1 MIRTEKETTPGERRT
16 IMWRY
21 IIAIVLMAHGIG
33 HIMPFMAAWTPQ
45 ISKVGF
51 SDAPWIFS
59 GSAGV
64 GSPIGQAFGLLGLV
78 ALIGFV
84 AGALGLVT
92 QQTWWPIVTIA
103 AAAISIVTILPWSTT
118 WPMTSMIGALL
129 VDVAVFVSL
138 LPPWGQQLIHAL

>member
-1 MIRTEKETTPGERRT
+1 
-16 IMWRY
+16 MWRY
-21 IIAIVLMAHGIG
+21 LIAIVLLAHGIG

-45 ISKVGF
+45 RSQVGF

-59 GSAGV
+59 GSVGV

-92 QQTWWPIVTIA
+92 QQAWWPTVTIA
-103 AAAISIVTILPWSTT
+103 AAAISIVTIVPWVTT
-118 WPMTSMIGALL
+118 WPPASMIGALL
-129 VDVAVFVSL
+129 VDAAVLAAL
-138 LPPWGQQLIHAL
+138 LPPWGQQLVHAL

>member
-1 MIRTEKETTPGERRT
+1 
-16 IMWRY
+16 MWRY
-21 IIAIVLMAHGIG
+21 IIALVLLAHGIG

-51 SDAPWIFS
+51 SDASWIFS
-59 GSAGV
+59 GGVGV

-92 QQTWWPIVTIA
+92 HQAWWPTVTIA
-103 AAAISIVTILPWSTT
+103 AAAISIVTIVPWVTT
-118 WPMTSMIGALL
+118 WPTGNMIGALL
-129 VDVAVFVSL
+129 VDVAILVAL
-138 LPPWGQQLIHAL
+138 LPSWGQQLVHAL